1 MTEAIGRSGKSK
13 LNQGWRKLRGAWGA
27 GIWEDLFPTS
37 NCVVKLIAH
46 IFQEIILCISGEAI
60 RVAKA
65 NEDESDKTAKNK
77 LCRENASD

>member
-1 MTEAIGRSGKSK
+1 M
-13 LNQGWRKLRGAWGA
+13 
-27 GIWEDLFPTS
+27 
-37 NCVVKLIAH
+37 KLIAH

-65 NEDESDKTAKNK
+65 NEDESNKTAKNTANIRIK